1 MRWTALLL
9 LALPIAASGCG
20 DDTTATPDAAAD
32 ASPTSDGASDVT
44 TTDGAPADA
53 SPDATPPLAPLY
65 VFVGSG
71 DGAIRAFS
79 VNETNGALTLVATA
93 NPGGNP
99 SFLALIPS
107 LRRLYAC
114 DEAKDQVR
122 AFTFDPKLG
131 QLTDLGTPVAS
142 GGGGPTHVGLDP
154 SGKWLFAANYG
165 GGTASVFPIGSN
177 GALAAASDTQAP
189 GAMAHMAIA
198 NPSGGYVFVPALGA
212 NLVAQYKLDPNT
224 GKLSANGTASP
235 PANAGPRHLA
245 FRPDEKFAYGINEKA
260 STMTTYAFD
269 AKTGKLTPQ
278 ATVTTLP
285 NGFSGQNTCAEV
297 VVHPSGAFVY
307 GSNRGDDSIV
317 TFASNPGTGA
327 LTLVG
332 HTKTGGK
339 TPRSFA
345 LDPAAKLLFAAN
357 QGSGTVS
364 AFTLGGDGKPVASGA
379 PQAVASPTF
388 VGAWRVP

>member
-1 MRWTALLL
+1 MKRALLL
-9 LALPIAASGCG
+9 LALAACG
-20 DDTTATPDAAAD
+20 DDAASPVDASADAQPADTSPADGSQPDATG
-32 ASPTSDGASDVT
+32 PDG
-44 TTDGAPADA
+44 A
-53 SPDATPPLAPLY
+53 SPDAAPPLAPLFA
-65 VFVGSG
+65 FVGSG
-71 DGAIRAFS
+71 DGAIRAYS
-79 VNETNGALTLVATA
+79 VNESTGALALVATA

-99 SFLALIPS
+99 SFLAMIPA
-107 LRRLYAC
+107 LRRIYAC
-114 DEAKDQVR
+114 DESKNQVR
-122 AFTFDPKLG
+122 AFSFDPKLG
-131 QLTDLGTPVAS
+131 QLVDLGSPVAS

-165 GGTASVFPIGSN
+165 GATAAVFPIQGS
-177 GALAAASDTQAP
+177 GALGPASDTQSP
-189 GAMAHMAIA
+189 GAMAHQAIA
-198 NPSGGYVFVPALGA
+198 NPSGGFVFVPALGA
-212 NLVAQYKLDPNT
+212 NVIAQYKLDGTT
-224 GKLSANGTASP
+224 GKLSQNGTASP

-269 AKTGKLTPQ
+269 ATSGKLTAN

-317 TFASNPGTGA
+317 TFASDKATGA

-357 QGSGTVS
+357 QGSGTVA
-364 AFTLGGDGKPVASGA
+364 AFTIGNDGKPVASGA
-379 PQAVASPTF
+379 PQAVPSPTF